1 MNEARIYADGY
12 RGVFA
17 EQEEFLE
24 FLKGIGR
31 NSSWDRKKSKDL
43 RVMPIE
49 EDSKIAELLKEQ
61 YSQEGLNEEIINNTI
76 QNTGLV
82 IKVKNQYYPVR
93 DCAIKTILD
102 RAGISGPALRKVEKS
117 VYARIL
123 NDCLKVAGGEALL
136 RISEGKVSA
145 VLGGDCH
152 DYAVLDTEQI
162 FLRAVEYLN
171 THFKECTYLG
181 GFYEHHMASSLWE
194 LSSEDALLDAY
205 RKEII
210 LHGKT
215 PEEMKPIV
223 RITTS
228 DTGVS
233 GANIYPMLLSGTRNE
248 TIALGNALR
257 LEHKSGATLARFEE
271 QLGLLYGKYQLAI
284 GNLTKLLKIEITNPV
299 NCMKSVMKRLGISK
313 KYGMEAVELFLAQ
326 YGADP
331 CTAHDIYYGI
341 SEILFMLA
349 CNGENG
355 SKITEMEEKIARAL
369 SIRWSE
375 YDVSGEFVW

>member
-1 MNEARIYADGY
+1 MNETKVYEDGF
-12 RGVFA
+12 RGVFVG
-17 EQEEFLE
+17 QEEFLD
-24 FLKGIGR
+24 FLKSIGR

-43 RVMPIE
+43 RLMPMD
-49 EDSKIAELLKEQ
+49 EDSKIAEQLREQ
-61 YSQEGLNEEIINNTI
+61 YSQEGLDEEIINNTI
-76 QNTGLV
+76 RNTGLV
-82 IKVKNQYYPVR
+82 IRVKNQYYPVR

-162 FLRAVEYLN
+162 FQRSVEYLN
-171 THFKECTYLG
+171 THFAECNYLG
-181 GFYEHHMASSLWE
+181 GFYEHHMTSSLWE
-194 LSSEDALLDAY
+194 LSSEDKLLEVY
-205 RKEII
+205 RNEMR

-215 PEEMKPIV
+215 PEEMKPVV

-233 GANIYPMLLSGTRNE
+233 GANIYPMLLSGSRND
-248 TIALGNALR
+248 TIALGSPLR
-257 LEHKSGATLARFEE
+257 LEHKAGATIARFEE
-271 QLGLLYGKYQLAI
+271 QLSMLYGKYQLAI
-284 GNLTKLLKIEITNPV
+284 GNLTKLLKIEIMNPV
-299 NCMKSVMKRLGISK
+299 NCMKSVMKRLGIPK
-313 KYGMEAVELFLAQ
+313 KYGMEAIELFKAQ
-326 YGADP
+326 YGEDP

-341 SEILFMLA
+341 SEILFILA
-349 CNGENG
+349 CNGEEG

-369 SIRWSE
+369 GIRWTE
-375 YDVSGEFVW
+375 HDVPGEFVW

>member
-1 MNEARIYADGY
+1 MNEARVYEDGF
-12 RGVFA
+12 RGVFVG
-17 EQEEFLE
+17 QEEFLE
-24 FLKGIGR
+24 FLKNIGR
-31 NSSWDRKKSKDL
+31 NSSWNRKKSKDL
-43 RVMPIE
+43 RLVPLE
-49 EDSKIAELLKEQ
+49 EDSKVAEQLKKQ
-61 YSQEGLNEEIINNTI
+61 YSMEGFDKEIIDNTI

-82 IKVKNQYYPVR
+82 LRVKNEYYPVR

-102 RAGISGPALRKVEKS
+102 RAGISGPALRKVDKN

-162 FLRAVEYLN
+162 FLRSVEYLN
-171 THFKECTYLG
+171 NNFKECNYLG
-181 GFYEHHMASSLWE
+181 GFYEHHMTSSLWE
-194 LSSEDALLDAY
+194 LSSEDELLEAY
-205 RKEII
+205 REELL

-233 GANIYPMLLSGTRNE
+233 GANIYPMLLSGSRND
-248 TIALGNALR
+248 TIALGSPLR
-257 LEHKSGATLARFEE
+257 LEHKSGATLSKFEE
-271 QLGLLYGKYQLAI
+271 QLGMIYGKYQLAI
-284 GNLTKLLKIEITNPV
+284 GNLTKLLGIEIMNPV
-299 NCMKSVMKRLGISK
+299 YCMKSVMKRLGIPK
-313 KYGMEAVELFLAQ
+313 KYGLDAVELFIAQ
-326 YGADP
+326 RGEDP
-331 CTAHDIYYGI
+331 CSAHDIYYGI
-341 SEILFMLA
+341 SEILFTLA
-349 CNGENG
+349 CNGEEG

-369 SIRWSE
+369 AIRWKE
-375 YDVSGEFVW
+375 HDLPGEFPW